1 MVRVNIYKKRVT
13 PHRLPYFQDFFAC
26 VKIFVVSK
34 DGESKKI
41 KKMCIIQLDANKTK
55 KNKIKIKY
63 KNERIQTLRRQMLSK
78 KYI

>member
-1 MVRVNIYKKRVT
+1 MENLKK
-13 PHRLPYFQDFFAC
+13 
-26 VKIFVVSK
+26 S
-34 DGESKKI
+34 

-55 KNKIKIKY
+55 KIKIKIKY